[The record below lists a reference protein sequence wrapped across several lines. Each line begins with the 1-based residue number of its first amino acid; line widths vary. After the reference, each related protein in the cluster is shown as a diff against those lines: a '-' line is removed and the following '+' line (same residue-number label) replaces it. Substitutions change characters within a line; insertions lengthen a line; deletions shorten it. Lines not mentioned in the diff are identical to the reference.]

1 MKKILTISFVLIILM
16 STMLTAFA
24 GSSFVSSPSKN
35 LAPELIAS
43 ENASDGCTAQIVI
56 TAYAD
61 RANLG
66 EKEADVLTKAY
77 AIIAS
82 AQDLGKVDADI
93 ADLAKE
99 LNIDSADFAVSE
111 LFDIRYINCD
121 GHEVH
126 GEFTITIKPTSTE
139 NFAAMLHYNGTE
151 WEVIESEVKDGEI
164 TFVAELFSPFAIMVH
179 SDLPAASS
187 NATPW
192 IIGGIALLLI
202 LIIIIILILVS
213 RKKKKNEQEQ

>member
-1 MKKILTISFVLIILM
+1 MKKILTISFVLVILM

-24 GSSFVSSPSKN
+24 GGSFVSSPSKN
-35 LAPELIAS
+35 LAPELI
-43 ENASDGCTAQIVI
+43 EFQNASDACTAQIVI

-66 EKEADVLTKAY
+66 EKADVLTKAY
-77 AIIAS
+77 AVIAS

-99 LNIDSADFAVSE
+99 LNVDSADFAVSE

-139 NFAAMLHYNGTE
+139 NFAAMLHYTGSD
-151 WEVIESEVKDGEI
+151 WEVIEGEVKDGEI
-164 TFVAELFSPFAIMVH
+164 TFVAELFSPFAIIVH

-202 LIIIIILILVS
+202 LIIIIILILIS

>member
-24 GSSFVSSPSKN
+24 GGSFVSSPSKN
-35 LAPELIAS
+35 LAPELI
-43 ENASDGCTAQIVI
+43 EFQNASDACTAQIVI

-66 EKEADVLTKAY
+66 EKADVLTEAY

-139 NFAAMLHYNGTE
+139 NFAAMLHYTGSD
-151 WEVIESEVKDGEI
+151 WEVIEGEVKDGEI
-164 TFVAELFSPFAIMVH
+164 TFRADLFSPFAIMVH
-179 SDLPAASS
+179 DGLPTAPCHT
-187 NATPW
+187 TPCLCC
-192 IIGGIALLLI
+192 IILLLI
-202 LIIIIILILVS
+202 ILILIIIILILVF
-213 RKKKKNEQEQ
+213 RKKKNEKEQ

>member
-1 MKKILTISFVLIILM
+1 MKKILTISFVLVILM

-24 GSSFVSSPSKN
+24 GGSFVSSPSKN
-35 LAPELIAS
+35 LAPELI
-43 ENASDGCTAQIVI
+43 EFQNASDACTAQIVI

-61 RANLG
+61 RATLG
-66 EKEADVLTKAY
+66 EKADVLTEAY
-77 AIIAS
+77 AIIVS
-82 AQDLGKVDADI
+82 AQDLGEVDADI

-99 LNIDSADFAVSE
+99 LNVDSAGFAVSE
-111 LFDIRYINCD
+111 LFDVTYVDCD

-202 LIIIIILILVS
+202 LIIIIILILVF